1 MIIIITR
8 NCEKRWIWGKQ
19 GGSTGGSWGGHF
31 GVSQGG
37 ALSPGGVGAGFLCL
51 RPLPCPSR
59 TPGSS
64 GLGTRVWVSPRSPA
78 GNRSP
83 HASSFLLL
91 PAACRAPPPCSRAPS
106 LLFPSPGRRL
116 LLSSSLSLSICLS
129 RPGIH
134 SGLGAGAAKA
144 AVCPT
149 PWPSGGP
156 PSRAS
161 VCRCARL
168 PTGPGERPPPVR
180 GPPVPAGMGEPPR
193 GTTVALGR
201 GAAGAPVHPSSL
213 RPRVRAAIPE
223 RWAGARGPARR
234 GLLL

>member
-8 NCEKRWIWGKQ
+8 NCER
-19 GGSTGGSWGGHF
+19 GGF
-31 GVSQGG
+31 GVNRVGRLGAVGEGILGSHRAGRSHPAGWGQGFC
-37 ALSPGGVGAGFLCL
+37 ASA
-51 RPLPCPSR
+51 PLPCPSR

-64 GLGTRVWVSPRSPA
+64 GWGTRVWVSPRSPA